1 MKSKHWI
8 VILLA
13 IVLLSAAA
21 SAPLFLPSAHS
32 RQARITSNGKFIRTV
47 SLTADQSFTIPC
59 PGGFNTVT
67 VKDGKIAVTKA
78 SCPDQYCVQ
87 RMFCDGGT
95 PIVCLPNKLVIE
107 FLSENEI
114 DGKIG

>member
-1 MKSKHWI
+1 MKSKYWI
-8 VILLA
+8 ALICVVLVLA
-13 IVLLSAAA
+13 AVASIPLFRA
-21 SAPLFLPSAHS
+21 SAPSH
-32 RQARITSNGKFIRTV
+32 QAQIFSNGELNRTV
-47 SLTADQSFTIPC
+47 ILAIDQEFTVPC
-59 PGGFNTVT
+59 PGGYNTVT
-67 VKDGKIAVTKA
+67 VKNGKIAVTEA

-107 FLSENEI
+107 FLGDQEI